1 MKKLDLGQTLSIL
14 ANIGVIL
21 GIVFLAYELRQNTQ
35 AVRLNAVQFQASEE
49 AAFNRLW
56 TDPVIAR
63 VRVAMETEG
72 YENLSREQQLQI
84 YGSVQSFLRIQQGL
98 YYQLQQGGLDPNY
111 WSGRQRQLIRLF
123 ERPEFLE
130 VWNQEGY
137 AYDDA
142 FRDYI
147 DSIVIPKISQ

>member
-123 ERPEFLE
+123 ERPEFRD

-147 DSIVIPKISQ
+147 DSIVVPKMSQ